1 MTLAP
6 TSTPSPTETREQL
19 RRLIRA
25 IEARPSAVPAAPRP
39 LAVLRRDTPVYDL
52 ATLGLEPR
60 ATPVGV
66 CMVREVRT
74 PVRYAEAAAR
84 DDDAFDFDDLAR
96 ASASALALLAPDA
109 DLEDVGLEELLF
121 LDIETTG
128 LGGAGVMTFLVA
140 TGRVE
145 ADAQGQGEFV
155 LRQYLAPSPPD
166 EAALL
171 HALIEDGGVRDHD
184 PVLVT
189 YNGRA
194 FDAPALDERATMH
207 RQRAGFDAL
216 RHLDLLMPVR
226 TAYRGLLP
234 SCRLGEIEHAVLGM
248 TRPSYEVGGAETPAW
263 YFRYLRTQDAR
274 ILAPLLDH
282 NARDVLALASLTG
295 RLAAVVEGTRA
306 VEGVHALAA
315 GRLLAARG
323 REPEARTHLERVAT
337 ATHFSPQREEARL
350 RLAVLHKAAGRR
362 DLAEPLWLA
371 AAAQP
376 GAAALRPLT
385 ELAIYYERHL
395 RDHAR
400 ALEVVERALGIVE
413 GMARVDAALAGRW
426 RDRLLHR
433 HRRVHSRADR
443 TAHPR

>member
-6 TSTPSPTETREQL
+6 AASPNAMREQL

-25 IEARPSAVPAAPRP
+25 IEARPPSPRVAPRP
-39 LAVLRRDTPVYDL
+39 LEVLHAPAPVRDLAALGLVPRDTPL
-52 ATLGLEPR
+52 
-60 ATPVGV
+60 GV
-66 CMVREVRT
+66 CMVREQRT
-74 PVRYAEAAAR
+74 PLCFEEAASR
-84 DDDAFDFDDLAR
+84 DDDVFDFDDLAR
-96 ASASALALLAPDA
+96 ATAASLALLAPDA
-109 DLEDVGLEELLF
+109 GLEDARLHELLF

-128 LGGAGVMTFLVA
+128 LGGAGAMTFLVGV
-140 TGRVE
+140 GRVE
-145 ADAQGQGEFV
+145 GDAFV
-155 LRQYLAPSPPD
+155 LRQYLAPSPAD

-171 HALIEDGGVRDHD
+171 HALIADGGVRDTD

-234 SCRLGEIEHAVLGM
+234 SCRLGEVEHAILGM
-248 TRPSYEVGGAETPAW
+248 SRPTYEVSGAETPSW

-274 ILAPLLDH
+274 VMAPLLDH

-295 RLAAVVEGTRA
+295 RLAAVVGGHRV
-306 VEGVHALAA
+306 VEGMHALAA

-323 REPEARTHLERVAT
+323 QRAEARTYFERVT
-337 ATHFSPQREEARL
+337 AEAQPSAYREEARL
-350 RLAVLHKAAGRR
+350 RLAALHKTEGRR

-371 AAAQP
+371 IATQP
-376 GAAALRPLT
+376 GAAALRPLI
-385 ELAIYYERHL
+385 ELAMYYEHHL
-395 RDHAR
+395 HNHLR
-400 ALEVVERALGIVE
+400 ALEVTEHALGLVE
-413 GMARVDAALAGRW
+413 GIARFDRVFAARW
-426 RDRLLHR
+426 RAPLLARHQRLQFAF
-433 HRRVHSRADR
+433 SRTERFGPNNGA
-443 TAHPR
+443 A